1 MNRFKEILYH
11 PDMHDAKEALFTIR
25 DKANAYKKLYP
36 PYPFGEAALLEITNA
51 INYYQTQRKAHQDKV
66 QAKKVEDDRKKTT
79 KKEASAK
86 KEGPKRVSTRKKVR
100 LCALSFTSVLNQ
112 PFLRSSERFRLPL
125 LLPSSSIRTTNR
137 VRPTRLQPLLKPLIR

>member
-36 PYPFGEAALLEITNA
+36 PYPFGEAALIEITNA

-66 QAKKVEDDRKKTT
+66 QAKKIEDDRKKVA
-79 KKEASAK
+79 KKEASTK
-86 KEGPKRVSTRKKVR
+86 KDAPKRVSTRKKVR
-100 LCALSFTSVLNQ
+100 SLRFPLWFNSNHP
-112 PFLRSSERFRLPL
+112 PFRSSERPGGYYSCYHCRFGRRPGCVERD
-125 LLPSSSIRTTNR
+125 SSCCTA
-137 VRPTRLQPLLKPLIR
+137 V